1 MSAADIN
8 IKNQKANKKSRRRK
22 KRRTAD
28 SSDSESSSSSDNE
41 SATMEVNEPAE
52 EVNDSDVELSDSGAV
67 NKSGVQEEVLN
78 DATKDKLSNI
88 HFTTTELTQRGSSS
102 GEKRG
107 NVDLKKVNEAIEVG
121 NKNVKEIAAEQAT
134 PSSGKSKTALKNQY
148 LGVMF
153 ESYGEDINKLRQAPD
168 FTNKSLVLL
177 ANVLKE
183 GSNMFD
189 TDSLEAILDSK

>member
-28 SSDSESSSSSDNE
+28 SSDSDSSSSSDNE
-41 SATMEVNEPAE
+41 AATMQVDEPAE
-52 EVNDSDVELSDSGAV
+52 EVNVSDVELSD
-67 NKSGVQEEVLN
+67 NEGVRKTDTPEEIL
-78 DATKDKLSNI
+78 DDSTKDKLSNI
-88 HFTTTELTQRGSSS
+88 HFTTTELTQRGAST
-102 GEKRG
+102 GDKKG
-107 NVDLKKVNEAIEVG
+107 NVDLKKVEDAITAGNE
-121 NKNVKEIAAEQAT
+121 NVQKLASAQT
-134 PSSGKSKTALKNQY
+134 SFPSGKSKAALKQQY

-153 ESYGEDINKLRQAPD
+153 ENYGEDINKLRQAPD

>member
-28 SSDSESSSSSDNE
+28 SSDSDSSSSSDNE
-41 SATMEVNEPAE
+41 AATMQVDEPAE
-52 EVNDSDVELSDSGAV
+52 EVNVSDVELSDNESV
-67 NKSGVQEEVLN
+67 RKTDTPEEIL
-78 DATKDKLSNI
+78 DDSTKDKLSNI
-88 HFTTTELTQRGSSS
+88 HFTTTELTQRGAST
-102 GEKRG
+102 GDKKG
-107 NVDLKKVNEAIEVG
+107 NVDLKKVEDAITAGNE
-121 NKNVKEIAAEQAT
+121 NVQKLASAQT
-134 PSSGKSKTALKNQY
+134 SFPSGKSKAALKQQY

-153 ESYGEDINKLRQAPD
+153 ENYGEDINKLRQAPD